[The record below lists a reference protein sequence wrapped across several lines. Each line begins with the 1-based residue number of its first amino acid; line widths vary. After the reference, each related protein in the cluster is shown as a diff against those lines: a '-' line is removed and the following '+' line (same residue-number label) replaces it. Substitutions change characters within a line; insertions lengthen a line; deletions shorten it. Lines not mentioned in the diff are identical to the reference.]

1 MKRNKRGLLT
11 LPSVCWLLVFT
22 VLPLLIMLYY
32 SVQADDGT
40 GFTWANYLR
49 FFSKDTYLRLTWRT
63 IVMAVLVTVVSLLI
77 AYPLAYILA
86 KKLRGAQGIIL
97 VLIIIPFFTNQ
108 LVRVYSW
115 LIFLQDGGVLD
126 KLLGALQ
133 LTAGDSLGLL
143 YTQAAVV
150 IGLVHAYF
158 PYMVITIY
166 MALERMDTAMLEA
179 SASQVRSAMERYSLS
194 KAEPSATNLLRM

>member
-115 LIFLQDGGVLD
+115 LIFLQDGGVFD
-126 KLLGALQ
+126 GRRFLGPALYPSSGRHRFSAC
-133 LTAGDSLGLL
+133 LFPLYGYYDLHGAGTYG
-143 YTQAAVV
+143 
-150 IGLVHAYF
+150 
-158 PYMVITIY
+158 
-166 MALERMDTAMLEA
+166 
-179 SASQVRSAMERYSLS
+179 YSNAGS
-194 KAEPSATNLLRM
+194 

>member
-86 KKLRGAQGIIL
+86 K
-97 VLIIIPFFTNQ
+97 
-108 LVRVYSW
+108 
-115 LIFLQDGGVLD
+115 
-126 KLLGALQ
+126 
-133 LTAGDSLGLL
+133 TAGSTGDHSCAD
-143 YTQAAVV
+143 YYSVFYQ
-150 IGLVHAYF
+150 
-158 PYMVITIY
+158 P
-166 MALERMDTAMLEA
+166 A
-179 SASQVRSAMERYSLS
+179 SACV
-194 KAEPSATNLLRM
+194 

>member
-150 IGLVHAYF
+150 IGLVHA
-158 PYMVITIY
+158 
-166 MALERMDTAMLEA
+166 
-179 SASQVRSAMERYSLS
+179 
-194 KAEPSATNLLRM
+194 